1 MYLKVSLISPRIY
14 DTINKE
20 KKKWGGSMFK
30 EKLAQI
36 PNKPG
41 SYQMRNKDGIIIYV
55 GKAKNLHRRVNSYFN
70 RTQTGKTAKMVSE
83 IADFTYIVT
92 ATELES
98 LLLEINLIKQYNP
111 KYNVLL
117 KDDKSYPYIEYIEKP
132 YPKLK
137 VSRYLQIRKKD
148 HKKLFGPYPNAYAAR
163 RIVNLLNRLYPLKK
177 CDGDPK
183 KVCLYYHIGECLG
196 YCEKKIDQEKLKQMQ
211 EDILGFLNGNDKIL
225 KDKIIEKMESYSQ
238 ALNFELA
245 LELKKELDYIN
256 IVLDKQKITLQDL
269 TNRDCIGYYFN
280 NGYISVQ
287 ILFIRNGKIVGGHTD
302 LFPVVS
308 DLEEE
313 MDSYI
318 MRFYAKHEIPKEI
331 LVAEEISSTVLQSY
345 FENKLVVPQKGQKKK
360 LLEMATENAKINLEN
375 ELELVLKKEYF
386 TEDAN
391 EELRKILQLETL
403 DRIDLFDN
411 SNWFGDW
418 SVSGMVVFKNGVPA
432 KNEYRKYKISFDKND
447 DYGMMR
453 EVIYRR
459 YQRALVEKTELPNL
473 IIVDGGIGQ
482 IHACKEVLDVLHLKI
497 KVCGLKKND
506 KHRTNDL
513 VDGDTLELVD
523 IPKDSNVFH
532 YLTRMQDEVHRYTI
546 TYHRTVRS
554 KGSISSV
561 LDNIPGIGAK
571 RKKELI
577 KTFGSVTKMENASL
591 EELTKIL
598 PEQVA
603 ISLQDYLKSRKEAS
617 EKNS

>member
-1 MYLKVSLISPRIY
+1 
-14 DTINKE
+14 
-20 KKKWGGSMFK
+20 MFK

-41 SYQMRNKDGIIIYV
+41 SYQMRNKDGNIIYV
-55 GKAKNLHRRVNSYFN
+55 GKAKNLHKRVNSYFN
-70 RTQTGKTAKMVSE
+70 RTQTGKTAKMISE

-92 ATELES
+92 STELES

-111 KYNVLL
+111 KYNILL
-117 KDDKSYPYIEYIEKP
+117 KDDKSYPYIEYIEHP

-177 CDGDPK
+177 CEGNPK
-183 KVCLYYHIGECLG
+183 RVCLYYHIGECLG
-196 YCEKKIDQEKLKQMQ
+196 YCEKKVLDEDLQKMQ
-211 EDILGFLNGNDKIL
+211 NEILGFLNGNDKIL
-225 KDKIIEKMESYSQ
+225 KDKILAKMESYSK

-280 NGYISVQ
+280 KGYISVQ
-287 ILFIRNGKIVGGHTD
+287 ILFLRNGKLVGGHTD
-302 LFPVVS
+302 LFPIVS

-318 MRFYAKHEIPKEI
+318 TRFYARHEIPKEI
-331 LVAEEISSTVLQSY
+331 LIAEEIFSPVLNSY
-345 FENKLVVPQKGQKKK
+345 FENKLIVPQKGQKKK
-360 LLEMATENAKINLEN
+360 ILEMATENAKINLEN

-391 EELRKILQLETL
+391 EELRKILKLPIL

-411 SNWFGDW
+411 SNLFGDW
-418 SVSGMVVFKNGVPA
+418 SVSGMVVFKNGKPA

-459 YQRALVEKTELPNL
+459 YQKALVEKTELPNL
-473 IIVDGGIGQ
+473 IIVDGGVGQ
-482 IHACKEVLDVLHLKI
+482 INACKEILNALNLNI

-513 VDGDTLELVD
+513 VDGDTLEL
-523 IPKDSNVFH
+523 ITIKKDSNVFH

-554 KGSISSV
+554 KGSIGSV
-561 LDNIPGIGAK
+561 LDNIPGIGTK

-577 KTFGSVTKMENASL
+577 KTFGSVTKMENASI
-591 EELTKIL
+591 EELTKIV
-598 PEQVA
+598 PENVA
-603 ISLQDYLKSRKEAS
+603 ISLKDYLKSRKEAN
-617 EKNS
+617 EKKL

>member
-20 KKKWGGSMFK
+20 KKKRGGSMFK

-177 CDGDPK
+177 CDGNPK

-411 SNWFGDW
+411 SNLFGDW

-482 IHACKEVLDVLHLKI
+482 IHACKEVLDALHLKI

>member
-1 MYLKVSLISPRIY
+1 
-14 DTINKE
+14 
-20 KKKWGGSMFK
+20 MFK

-41 SYQMRNKDGIIIYV
+41 SYQMRNKDGVIIYV

-117 KDDKSYPYIEYIEKP
+117 KDDKSYPYIEYIEHP

-177 CDGDPK
+177 CEGNPK

-196 YCEKKIDQEKLKQMQ
+196 YCEKNIDQEKLAQMQ

-225 KDKIIEKMESYSQ
+225 KDKILEKMESYSK

-318 MRFYAKHEIPKEI
+318 TRFYAKHEIPKEI
-331 LVAEEISSTVLQSY
+331 LVSEELASTVLQSY
-345 FENKLVVPQKGQKKK
+345 FENKLIVPQKGQKKK
-360 LLEMATENAKINLEN
+360 LVEMATENAKINLEN

-386 TEDAN
+386 TEEAN
-391 EELRKILQLETL
+391 EELRKLLHLDTL

-411 SNWFGDW
+411 SNLFGDW

-482 IHACKEVLDVLHLKI
+482 IHACKEVLGALNLPI

-513 VDGDTLELVD
+513 VDGDTLELVE

-598 PEQVA
+598 PKEVA
-603 ISLQDYLKSRKEAS
+603 LSLQDYLKSRREDQN
-617 EKNS
+617 NS

>member
-1 MYLKVSLISPRIY
+1 
-14 DTINKE
+14 
-20 KKKWGGSMFK
+20 MFK

-177 CDGDPK
+177 CDGNPK

-196 YCEKKIDQEKLKQMQ
+196 YCEKNIDQEKLKKMQ

-225 KDKIIEKMESYSQ
+225 KDKILEKMDSYSK

-256 IVLDKQKITLQDL
+256 IVLSKQKITLQDL

-318 MRFYAKHEIPKEI
+318 TRFYARHEIPKEI
-331 LVAEEISSTVLQSY
+331 LVSEEIASSVLQNY

-360 LLEMATENAKINLEN
+360 LVEMATENARINLEN

-391 EELRKILQLETL
+391 EELRKILHLDTL

-411 SNWFGDW
+411 SNLFGDW

-473 IIVDGGIGQ
+473 IIVDGGVGQ
-482 IHACKEVLDVLHLKI
+482 IHACKEVLEALNLPI

-513 VDGDTLELVD
+513 VDGDTLELID
-523 IPKDSNVFH
+523 IQKASNVFH

-591 EELTKIL
+591 EELSKIL
-598 PEQVA
+598 PKEVA

-617 EKNS
+617 EK